1 MPARPP
7 LVSVVVA
14 TNRAGEHLGEALD
27 SVAAQT
33 HPAVE
38 LIVVDDGSADP
49 DAVAA
54 IVSRASNAR
63 LLRQPPTGVSA
74 ARNRGAGEAR
84 GELLTFLDDDDRWHP
99 ERLARHAAVHVDD
112 PDAVASYCGIQTIDA
127 TGERVLAPADQVA
140 VASTADIA
148 RRRTGILLGNLVM
161 RRDRFAEVGGFDE
174 GLRLAE
180 DYDLILR
187 LAQLG
192 RFAFVPGALVD
203 YRSYG
208 ENSTIRHRELVASI
222 DEIVRR
228 HERAARESGDD
239 ELVAALRDSAR
250 KNDRFAWWSAG
261 RAARRALGERHP
273 LRAVS
278 EVWWA
283 LRTAPLG
290 LVDGVARRVRGSS
303 D

>member
-38 LIVVDDGSADP
+38 LIVVDDGSPDP

-54 IVSRASNAR
+54 IVSRAENAR

-74 ARNRGAGEAR
+74 ARNRGAGEAH
-84 GELLTFLDDDDRWHP
+84 GELLAFLDDDDRWHP
-99 ERLARHAAVHVDD
+99 ERLARHVAAHAEDA
-112 PDAVASYCGIQTIDA
+112 DAVASYCGIQTIDA
-127 TGERVLAPADQVA
+127 TGDRVLAPADQIA
-140 VASTADIA
+140 VGSSADIA

-161 RRDRFAEVGGFDE
+161 RRDRFVEVGGFDE

-187 LAQLG
+187 LARHG
-192 RFAFVPGALVD
+192 RFLFVPGALVD
-203 YRSYG
+203 YRAYG
-208 ENSTIRHRELVASI
+208 ENSTGRHRALVASI
-222 DEIVRR
+222 DEVVRR
-228 HERAARESGDD
+228 HEKAARADGDD

-290 LVDGVARRVRGSS
+290 LADGVVRRLRGIR